1 MSDDFGTVNV
11 KRGDRAREIEVL
23 RQHYRTHRDA
33 LVRMVPD
40 APTEQLAAE
49 YQRLIASIDGS
60 LRKLDELEGKG
71 TASGTVAVPA
81 PAFAETQRMGTAPG
95 NRPLV
100 SSGVSSKPVTD
111 HGIGSYDGPAD
122 RPSNN
127 SSRVLLMLVIAVAVL
142 GIIGWLIWRASSEK
156 KSTAPQM
163 IEQPPS
169 TTSPDT
175 ATTSAITPAPVAP
188 APTASIRIAPE
199 VADYGTIRKGT
210 RAVRQ
215 FEITNMSST
224 PLTITVARSTC
235 RCLYYE
241 YDAKAKLA
249 PKAKEALT
257 VTVDGARAKAGALNE
272 SIAVSSKDDPNAT
285 GTIGVRAV
293 IK

>member
-1 MSDDFGTVNV
+1 MSDDFGTVSV

-23 RQHYRTHRDA
+23 RQHYRTHRET

-49 YQRLIASIDGS
+49 YQRLVASIDAS

-71 TASGTVAVPA
+71 TASGTVAVPN
-81 PAFAETQRMGTAPG
+81 PSYNETQRMGTAPG

-100 SSGVSSKPVTD
+100 SSEPVTD
-111 HGIGSYDGPAD
+111 HGIANYDVPVD

-127 SSRVLLMLVIAVAVL
+127 GSRMLLMMLIAVAVL
-142 GIIGWLIWRASSEK
+142 GVIGWLIWRASSDK
-156 KSTAPQM
+156 KATTPQV

-175 ATTSAITPAPVAP
+175 VTTAAPAPVA
-188 APTASIRIAPE
+188 AASIHIAPE

-224 PLTITVARSTC
+224 PLTITVARSAC

-241 YDAKAKLA
+241 YDTKVKLA

-285 GTIGVRAV
+285 GTIGVRAI

>member
-1 MSDDFGTVNV
+1 MSDDFGTVSV

-23 RQHYRTHRDA
+23 RQHYRTHRET

-49 YQRLIASIDGS
+49 YQRLVASIDAS

-71 TASGTVAVPA
+71 TASGTVAVPN
-81 PAFAETQRMGTAPG
+81 PSYNETQRMGTAPG

-100 SSGVSSKPVTD
+100 SSGVSSEPVTD
-111 HGIGSYDGPAD
+111 HGIANYDVPAD

-127 SSRVLLMLVIAVAVL
+127 GSRMLLMMLIAVAVL
-142 GIIGWLIWRASSEK
+142 GVIGWLIWRASSDK
-156 KSTAPQM
+156 KTTTPQV

-175 ATTSAITPAPVAP
+175 AATSTVTPAAP
-188 APTASIRIAPE
+188 AAASIRIAPE

-215 FEITNMSST
+215 FEITNTSST
-224 PLTITVARSTC
+224 PLSIAVARSTC

-241 YDAKAKLA
+241 YDTKAKLA

-257 VTVDGARAKAGALNE
+257 VTIDGARAKAGALNE
-272 SIAVSSKDDPNAT
+272 SIAVSSKDDPSAT

>member
-1 MSDDFGTVNV
+1 MSDDFGTVSV

-33 LVRMVPD
+33 LVRMIPD

-49 YQRLIASIDGS
+49 YQRLVASIDAS

-71 TASGTVAVPA
+71 TASGTVAVPT
-81 PAFAETQRMGTAPG
+81 PAFNETQRMGTAPG

-100 SSGVSSKPVTD
+100 SPEPVTD
-111 HGIGSYDGPAD
+111 HGLGGYDGPVD
-122 RPSNN
+122 QPSNN
-127 SSRVLLMLVIAVAVL
+127 GSRGLLMLVIAIVVL
-142 GIIGWLIWRASSEK
+142 SAIGWLIWRASSDK
-156 KSTAPQM
+156 KSTTPQV
-163 IEQPPS
+163 IEQPAS

-175 ATTSAITPAPVAP
+175 TTAAVTPAPVAP
-188 APTASIRIAPE
+188 AASIRIAPE

-215 FEITNMSST
+215 FEITNLSAT
-224 PLTITVARSTC
+224 PLSISVARSAC

-241 YDAKAKLA
+241 YDAKVKLA

-257 VTVDGARAKAGALNE
+257 VTVDGARAKAGNLNE
-272 SIAVSSKDDPNAT
+272 SIAVTSKDDPNAT

>member
-23 RQHYRTHRDA
+23 RQHYKVHRDT
-33 LVRMVPD
+33 LTQMVPD
-40 APTEQLAAE
+40 APTEHLAAE
-49 YQRLIASIDGS
+49 YKRLIADIDASI
-60 LRKLDELEGKG
+60 RKLDELERVPSS
-71 TASGTVAVPA
+71 TAPGL
-81 PAFAETQRMGTAPG
+81 AEPPRMGTSPG

-100 SSGVSSKPVTD
+100 SSEPATD
-111 HGIGSYDGPAD
+111 HGISSYDAVPAN
-122 RPSNN
+122 RSSGN

-142 GIIGWLIWRASSEK
+142 GVIGWLIWRASSEK
-156 KSTAPQM
+156 KANAPQV
-163 IEQPPS
+163 IESPATS
-169 TTSPDT
+169 TVAETGT
-175 ATTSAITPAPVAP
+175 AGGTVAPLPVA
-188 APTASIRIAPE
+188 ATASIRITPE

-215 FEITNMSST
+215 FEITNLTST
-224 PLTITVARSTC
+224 PLSFVVARSAC

-241 YDAKAKLA
+241 YNAKSKLA

-257 VTVDGARAKAGALNE
+257 VTVDGARAKAGALE
-272 SIAVSSKDDPNAT
+272 EQIAVTSKDDPNAN

>member
-71 TASGTVAVPA
+71 TASGTVAVPT

-100 SSGVSSKPVTD
+100 SSGVSSEPATD
-111 HGIGSYDGPAD
+111 HGIGTYDGPTD

-142 GIIGWLIWRASSEK
+142 GIIGWLIWRASSDK
-156 KSTAPQM
+156 KSPTPQAT
-163 IEQPPS
+163 EQPPS
-169 TTSPDT
+169 TTSPDPPTVPAVTPVT
-175 ATTSAITPAPVAP
+175 AAP
-188 APTASIRIAPE
+188 AASIHIAPE

-224 PLTITVARSTC
+224 PLTITVARSAC

-241 YDAKAKLA
+241 YDTKAKL
-249 PKAKEALT
+249 
-257 VTVDGARAKAGALNE
+257 
-272 SIAVSSKDDPNAT
+272 
-285 GTIGVRAV
+285 
-293 IK
+293 

>member
-1 MSDDFGTVNV
+1 MSDDFGTVSV

-49 YQRLIASIDGS
+49 YQRLIASIDAS
-60 LRKLDELEGKG
+60 MRKLDELEGKG
-71 TASGTVAVPA
+71 TASGTVAVPT
-81 PAFAETQRMGTAPG
+81 PGFNETQRMGTAPG

-100 SSGVSSKPVTD
+100 SSEPVTD
-111 HGIGSYDGPAD
+111 HGVTNYDGPVD

-127 SSRVLLMLVIAVAVL
+127 GSRVLLMLVIAVAVI
-142 GIIGWLIWRASSEK
+142 GIIGWLIWRASSDK
-156 KSTAPQM
+156 KPTTQQV

-169 TTSPDT
+169 TTNADT
-175 ATTSAITPAPVAP
+175 AASTATVTPVPITPA
-188 APTASIRIAPE
+188 ASIRITPE

-215 FEITNMSST
+215 FEITNLSTT
-224 PLTITVARSTC
+224 PLTISVARSAC
-235 RCLYYE
+235 KCLFYE
-241 YDAKAKLA
+241 YDTKVKLA
-249 PKAKEALT
+249 PKGKEALT
-257 VTVDGARAKAGALNE
+257 VAVDGARAKAGALDE
-272 SIAVSSKDDPNAT
+272 RIAVSSKDDPNAT

>member
-1 MSDDFGTVNV
+1 MSDDFGTVSV

-23 RQHYRTHRDA
+23 RQHYRTHRET

-49 YQRLIASIDGS
+49 YQRLVASIDAS

-71 TASGTVAVPA
+71 TASGTVAVPT
-81 PAFAETQRMGTAPG
+81 PSFNETQRMGTAPG

-100 SSGVSSKPVTD
+100 SQGVSSEPVTD
-111 HGIGSYDGPAD
+111 HGIANYDVPID

-127 SSRVLLMLVIAVAVL
+127 GSRMLLMMLIAVAVL
-142 GIIGWLIWRASSEK
+142 GVIGWLIWRASSDK
-156 KSTAPQM
+156 KATTPQV

-175 ATTSAITPAPVAP
+175 ATTAAPAAPVA
-188 APTASIRIAPE
+188 ATSIHIAPE

-224 PLTITVARSTC
+224 PLTITVARSAC

-241 YDAKAKLA
+241 YDTKVKLA

>member
-40 APTEQLAAE
+40 APTEQLASE
-49 YQRLIASIDGS
+49 YQRLIASIDAS

-71 TASGTVAVPA
+71 TASGTVAVPT

-100 SSGVSSKPVTD
+100 SSVAAPEPVTD
-111 HGIGSYDGPAD
+111 NGIGTYDGPAD
-122 RPSNN
+122 RPTNN
-127 SSRVLLMLVIAVAVL
+127 GSRMLLMLVIAVAVL
-142 GIIGWLIWRASSEK
+142 GIIGWLIWRASSDK
-156 KSTAPQM
+156 KSTTPQV

-175 ATTSAITPAPVAP
+175 TTTAAVTPAPVA
-188 APTASIRIAPE
+188 ATASIRIAPE

-215 FEITNMSST
+215 FEIMNMSST
-224 PLTITVARSTC
+224 PLTISVARSAC

-241 YDAKAKLA
+241 YDTKVKLA

-272 SIAVSSKDDPNAT
+272 SIAVTSKDDPNAT

>member
-1 MSDDFGTVNV
+1 MSDDFGTVSV

-23 RQHYRTHRDA
+23 RQHYRTHRET
-33 LVRMVPD
+33 LVRMIPD

-49 YQRLIASIDGS
+49 YQRLVASIDAS

-71 TASGTVAVPA
+71 TASGTVAVPS
-81 PAFAETQRMGTAPG
+81 PSFNETQRMGTAPG

-100 SSGVSSKPVTD
+100 SQGVSSEPVTD
-111 HGIGSYDGPAD
+111 HGIANYDVPTD

-127 SSRVLLMLVIAVAVL
+127 GSRMLLMMLIAVAVL
-142 GIIGWLIWRASSEK
+142 GVIGWLIWRASSDK
-156 KSTAPQM
+156 KTTTPQV

-175 ATTSAITPAPVAP
+175 TATVTPVAAP
-188 APTASIRIAPE
+188 AASIRIAPE

-224 PLTITVARSTC
+224 PLSITVARSTC

-241 YDAKAKLA
+241 YDTKAKLA

>member
-71 TASGTVAVPA
+71 TASGTVAVPT
-81 PAFAETQRMGTAPG
+81 PSAFNETQRMGTAPG

-100 SSGVSSKPVTD
+100 SSEPVTD
-111 HGIGSYDGPAD
+111 HGIGTYDGPAD

-127 SSRVLLMLVIAVAVL
+127 GSRVLLMFVIAIAVL
-142 GIIGWLIWRASSEK
+142 GIIGWLIWRASSDK
-156 KSTAPQM
+156 KATTQQV

-175 ATTSAITPAPVAP
+175 GTTAAVTPAPVVA
-188 APTASIRIAPE
+188 AASIRIAPE

-215 FEITNMSST
+215 FEITNTSST
-224 PLTITVARSTC
+224 PLSITVARSTC

>member
-33 LVRMVPD
+33 LVRMIPD

-49 YQRLIASIDGS
+49 YQRLVASIDAS

-71 TASGTVAVPA
+71 TASGTVAVPT
-81 PAFAETQRMGTAPG
+81 PAFNETQRMGTAPG

-100 SSGVSSKPVTD
+100 SSEPVTD
-111 HGIGSYDGPAD
+111 HGLGGYDGPVD
-122 RPSNN
+122 RPTNN
-127 SSRVLLMLVIAVAVL
+127 SSRVLLMLLIAVAVL
-142 GIIGWLIWRASSEK
+142 GIIGWLIWRASSDK
-156 KSTAPQM
+156 KTTTPQV
-163 IEQPPS
+163 IEQPLS

-175 ATTSAITPAPVAP
+175 GTIPAVTPAPVA
-188 APTASIRIAPE
+188 AAASIRIAPE

-215 FEITNMSST
+215 FEITNMSAT
-224 PLTITVARSTC
+224 PLSITVARSVC

-241 YDAKAKLA
+241 YDAKVKLA

-257 VTVDGARAKAGALNE
+257 VTVDGARAKAGNLNE
-272 SIAVSSKDDPNAT
+272 SIAVTSKDDPNAT

>member
-1 MSDDFGTVNV
+1 MSDDFGTVSV

-49 YQRLIASIDGS
+49 YQRLVASIDAS

-71 TASGTVAVPA
+71 TASGTVAVPM
-81 PAFAETQRMGTAPG
+81 PSLNETQRMGTAPG

-100 SSGVSSKPVTD
+100 SEPVTD
-111 HGIGSYDGPAD
+111 HGITSYDGPVD

-127 SSRVLLMLVIAVAVL
+127 GSRMLLMLLIAVAVL
-142 GIIGWLIWRASSEK
+142 GIVGWLVWRASSDK
-156 KSTAPQM
+156 KPSTPQV

-175 ATTSAITPAPVAP
+175 GTTVAVTPAPVAT
-188 APTASIRIAPE
+188 AASIRIAPE

-224 PLTITVARSTC
+224 PLSITVARSTC

-272 SIAVSSKDDPNAT
+272 SIAVSSKDDKNAT

>member
-1 MSDDFGTVNV
+1 MSDDFGTVSV

-23 RQHYRTHRDA
+23 RQHYRTHRET

-40 APTEQLAAE
+40 APTEQLASE
-49 YQRLIASIDGS
+49 YQRLVASIDGS

-71 TASGTVAVPA
+71 TASGTVAVPT
-81 PAFAETQRMGTAPG
+81 PSFAETQRMGTAPD

-100 SSGVSSKPVTD
+100 SSGVSSEPVTD
-111 HGIGSYDGPAD
+111 HGIGTYDGPAD

-169 TTSPDT
+169 TTTPDT
-175 ATTSAITPAPVAP
+175 GTTAVTPAAAP
-188 APTASIRIAPE
+188 AASIRIAPE

-241 YDAKAKLA
+241 YDTKAKLA

-272 SIAVSSKDDPNAT
+272 SIAVSSKDDPNAS

>member
-1 MSDDFGTVNV
+1 MSDDFGTVSV

-23 RQHYRTHRDA
+23 RQHYRTHRET
-33 LVRMVPD
+33 LMRMVPD

-49 YQRLIASIDGS
+49 YQRLVASIDAS

-71 TASGTVAVPA
+71 TASGTVAVPN
-81 PAFAETQRMGTAPG
+81 PSYNETQRMGTAPG

-100 SSGVSSKPVTD
+100 SSEPVTD
-111 HGIGSYDGPAD
+111 HDIANYDVPTD

-127 SSRVLLMLVIAVAVL
+127 GSRMLLMMLIAVAVL
-142 GIIGWLIWRASSEK
+142 GVIGWLIWRASSDK
-156 KSTAPQM
+156 KTTTPQV

-175 ATTSAITPAPVAP
+175 TATVTPVAAP
-188 APTASIRIAPE
+188 AASIHIAPE

-215 FEITNMSST
+215 FEITNTSST
-224 PLTITVARSTC
+224 PLTITVARSAC

-241 YDAKAKLA
+241 YDTKVKLA

>member
-1 MSDDFGTVNV
+1 MSDDFGTVSV

-23 RQHYRTHRDA
+23 RQHYRTHRET

-49 YQRLIASIDGS
+49 YQRLVASIDAS

-71 TASGTVAVPA
+71 TASGTVAVPT
-81 PAFAETQRMGTAPG
+81 PSFNETQRMGTAPG

-100 SSGVSSKPVTD
+100 SSEPVTD
-111 HGIGSYDGPAD
+111 HGIANYDVPVD

-127 SSRVLLMLVIAVAVL
+127 GSRMLLMMLIAVAVL
-142 GIIGWLIWRASSEK
+142 GVIGWLIWRASSDK
-156 KSTAPQM
+156 KTTTPQV

-175 ATTSAITPAPVAP
+175 TVAVTPVAP
-188 APTASIRIAPE
+188 PAASIRIAPE
-199 VADYGTIRKGT
+199 VADYGSIRKGT

-224 PLTITVARSTC
+224 PLSITVARSTC

-241 YDAKAKLA
+241 YDTKAKLA

>member
-40 APTEQLAAE
+40 APTEQLASE
-49 YQRLIASIDGS
+49 YQRLIVSIDAS

-71 TASGTVAVPA
+71 TASGTVAVPT
-81 PAFAETQRMGTAPG
+81 PAFNETQRMGTAPG

-100 SSGVSSKPVTD
+100 SSGVSSEPVTD
-111 HGIGSYDGPAD
+111 HGIGTYDGPAD

-127 SSRVLLMLVIAVAVL
+127 GSRVLLMLVIAVAVL
-142 GIIGWLIWRASSEK
+142 GIIGWLIWRASSDK
-156 KSTAPQM
+156 KSTTPQV

-175 ATTSAITPAPVAP
+175 AAAPAVTPAPAAP
-188 APTASIRIAPE
+188 AASIRIAPE

-215 FEITNMSST
+215 FEIMNMSST

-241 YDAKAKLA
+241 YDTKVKLA

-257 VTVDGARAKAGALNE
+257 VTVDGARAKAGALSE
-272 SIAVSSKDDPNAT
+272 SIAVTSKDDPNAT